1 MSWEWQRLAKHFE
14 KGEAA
19 LITATPDQR
28 LLTHFPVDDA
38 HVLVAK
44 DGAVLVTDSR
54 YVEAAER
61 EVRSMEIACPK
72 HFNEEV
78 AAWLARHGVARL
90 HVQAGHMSV
99 ASLARWKTVLPAV
112 ELVSDGAL
120 DGWLAALRTV
130 KTAEQIEAIRA
141 AQALTDEGFAYIL
154 ERIEEGRTERDVA
167 LDLEFAMRRAGAEG
181 MAFDCIVVAGENGSL
196 PHGVPGD
203 RVIRR
208 GDLITMDF
216 GARLNGWHSDMTRT
230 VAVGEVADW
239 QREIY
244 DTVLAA
250 QEACLRGLRAGVTCA
265 AGDAL
270 ARDVIKAAG
279 YGEYFGH
286 GTGHGVGLQ
295 IHEAPS
301 LSPRGGDRPLAEGEI
316 VTVEPGIYLPGRGG
330 VRIEDM
336 VVITA
341 DGIENLTKSPKNL
354 IIL

>member
-1 MSWEWQRLAKHFE
+1 MAWEWQRLAENFGD
-14 KGEAA
+14 GEGA
-19 LITATPDQR
+19 LIIAHPDQR

-54 YVEAAER
+54 YIEAAER
-61 EVRSMEIACPK
+61 DVQSMEILCPK
-72 HFNEEV
+72 NFNEEV
-78 AAWLARHGVARL
+78 AAWLSRHGVVRL
-90 HVQAGHMSV
+90 HVQAGQMSI
-99 ASLARWKTVLPAV
+99 ASLGWWKGFLSNV
-112 ELVSDGAL
+112 EMVSDGAL
-120 DGWLAALRTV
+120 DGWLTALRTV
-130 KTAEQIEAIRA
+130 KTPEQIEAIRR
-141 AQALTDEGFAYIL
+141 AQALTDEGFAYII
-154 ERIEEGRTERDVA
+154 ERIEAGRTEREVA

-216 GARLNGWHSDMTRT
+216 GAKLDGWHSDMTRT

-244 DTVLAA
+244 DTVLKA
-250 QEACLRGLRAGVTCA
+250 QETCLQGLKAGVTCG

-279 YGEYFGH
+279 YGDYFGH

-301 LSPRGGDRPLAEGEI
+301 LSPRGGDRPLAVGEI
-316 VTVEPGIYLPGRGG
+316 VTVEPGIYLPGKGG

>member
-1 MSWEWQRLAKHFE
+1 MTWEWQQLATRL
-14 KGEAA
+14 GEGEGA
-19 LITATPDQR
+19 LITAAPDQR
-28 LLTHFPVDDA
+28 LLTHFAVEDA
-38 HVLVAK
+38 TVLVAR
-44 DGAVLVTDSR
+44 DAAVLVTDSR
-54 YVEAAER
+54 YIEAATR
-61 EVRSMEIACPK
+61 DVTMMEVLCPRRFYDEIRDWLAA
-72 HFNEEV
+72 HGVSRLQVQTRQMSLSSF
-78 AAWLARHGVARL
+78 AAWQKALP
-90 HVQAGHMSV
+90 SV
-99 ASLARWKTVLPAV
+99 TVDN
-112 ELVSDGAL
+112 SGAL
-120 DGWLAALRTV
+120 DGHLAALRTV
-130 KTAEQIEAIRA
+130 KSPEQIDAIRR

-154 ERIEEGRTERDVA
+154 TRIEEGRTEREIA
-167 LDLEFAMRRAGAEG
+167 LDLEFYMRRQGADG

-203 RVIRR
+203 RPLCR
-208 GDLITMDF
+208 GDLVTMDF
-216 GARLNGWHSDMTRT
+216 GAKLDGWHSDMTRS

-239 QREIY
+239 QRAIY
-244 DTVLAA
+244 DTVLKA
-250 QEACLRGLRAGVTCA
+250 QETCLASLKAGMTCV

-286 GTGHGVGLQ
+286 STGHGVGLQ

-301 LSPRGGDRPLAEGEI
+301 LSPGGGERLLQAGEV

-336 VVITA
+336 AVITA

>member
-1 MSWEWQRLAKHFE
+1 MVWEWQRLAEHFGE
-14 KGEAA
+14 GEAA

-28 LLTHFPVDDA
+28 LFTHFPVDDA
-38 HVLVAK
+38 HVLIAG
-44 DGAVLVTDSR
+44 DGAALVTDSR
-54 YVEAAER
+54 FIEAAER
-61 EVRSMEIACPK
+61 VVRSMEILCPK
-72 HFNEEV
+72 NFHDEV
-78 AAWLARHGVARL
+78 TAWLAHHGITRL
-90 HVQAGHMSV
+90 HVQAGHMSL
-99 ASLARWKTVLPAV
+99 SSFARWQSLLPQM

-120 DGWLAALRTV
+120 DSWLAALRTV
-130 KTAEQIEAIRA
+130 KTPEQIEAIRR

-154 ERIEEGRTERDVA
+154 ERIEAGRTEREVA
-167 LDLEFAMRRAGAEG
+167 LDLEFAMRRAGADG

-216 GARLNGWHSDMTRT
+216 GALLDGWHSDMTRT
-230 VAVGEVADW
+230 VAVGEVEDW
-239 QREIY
+239 QRDIY
-244 DTVLAA
+244 ETVLKA
-250 QEACLRGLRAGVTCA
+250 QETCLWGLKAGVTCA

-270 ARDVIKAAG
+270 ARDVIDAAG
-279 YGEYFGH
+279 YGAYFGH

-301 LSPRGGDRPLAEGEI
+301 LSPRGGERPLAVGEV
-316 VTVEPGIYLPGRGG
+316 VTVEPGIYLPGKGG

-336 VVITA
+336 AVITA

>member
-1 MSWEWQRLAKHFE
+1 MVWEWQRLAEHFE
-14 KGEAA
+14 KGEGA

-38 HVLVAK
+38 HVLVAA

-54 YVEAAER
+54 YIEAAQR
-61 EVRSMEIACPK
+61 DVRSMEILCPK
-72 HFNEEV
+72 KFNEEV
-78 AAWLARHGVARL
+78 AAWLARHEVSRL
-90 HVQAGHMSV
+90 HVQAGHV
-99 ASLARWKTVLPAV
+99 SLSSFGWWKTVLPQV
-112 ELVSDGAL
+112 ELVGDGAL

-130 KTAEQIEAIRA
+130 KTPEQIEAIRR

-154 ERIEEGRTERDVA
+154 ERIEAGRTEREVA

-216 GARLNGWHSDMTRT
+216 GAKLDGWHSDMTRT

-244 DTVLAA
+244 DTVLKA
-250 QEACLRGLRAGVTCA
+250 QEACLRGLKAGVTCA

-279 YGEYFGH
+279 YGAYFGH

-301 LSPRGGDRPLAEGEI
+301 LSPRGGDRPLQVGEI
-316 VTVEPGIYLPGRGG
+316 VTVEPGIYLPGKGG

-336 VVITA
+336 VVITEN
-341 DGIENLTKSPKNL
+341 GIDNLTKSPKNL

>member
-1 MSWEWQRLAKHFE
+1 MIWEWQRLAENFE

-28 LLTHFPVDDA
+28 LFTHFPVDDA

-44 DGAVLVTDSR
+44 DGAALVTDSR
-54 YVEAAER
+54 FIEAATR
-61 EVRSMEIACPK
+61 DVRSMEILCPK
-72 HFNEEV
+72 NFNEEV
-78 AAWLARHGVARL
+78 TAWLSKHGVTRL
-90 HVQAGHMSV
+90 HVQAGQMSLSSF
-99 ASLARWKTVLPAV
+99 AWWKNLLPTV
-112 ELVSDGAL
+112 ELVSDSAL
-120 DGWLAALRTV
+120 DGWIAALRTV
-130 KTAEQIEAIRA
+130 KTAKQIDAIRA

-154 ERIEEGRTERDVA
+154 ERIEAGRTEREVA

-216 GARLNGWHSDMTRT
+216 GARLDGWHSDMTRT

-244 DTVLAA
+244 DTVLNA
-250 QEACLRGLRAGVTCA
+250 QETCLAGLKAGVTCA

-270 ARDVIKAAG
+270 ARDVIVAAG

-301 LSPRGGDRPLAEGEI
+301 LSPRGGDRPLAVGEV
-316 VTVEPGIYLPGRGG
+316 VTVEPGIYLPGKGG

-336 VVITA
+336 AVITA

>member
-1 MSWEWQRLAKHFE
+1 MVWEWQRLAEHFE

-19 LITATPDQR
+19 LITAIPDQR

-54 YVEAAER
+54 FIEAAER
-61 EVRSMEIACPK
+61 DVRSMEIMCPK
-72 HFNEEV
+72 NFNEEV
-78 AAWLARHGVARL
+78 AAWLSSHDIARL
-90 HVQAGHMSV
+90 HVQAGHMSLSSS
-99 ASLARWKTVLPAV
+99 AWWKTILPAV

-120 DGWLAALRTV
+120 DGWIAALRTV
-130 KTAEQIEAIRA
+130 KTPEQIDAIRR
-141 AQALTDEGFAYIL
+141 AQALTDEGFTYIL
-154 ERIEEGRTERDVA
+154 ERIEAGRTEREIA

-196 PHGVPGD
+196 PHGVPGN
-203 RVIRR
+203 RVVRR

-216 GARLNGWHSDMTRT
+216 GARLDGWHSDMTRT

-244 DTVLAA
+244 DTVLKA
-250 QEACLRGLRAGVTCA
+250 QETCLAGLKAGVTCA

-270 ARDVIKAAG
+270 ARDVIRAAG

-301 LSPRGGDRPLAEGEI
+301 LSPHGGDRPLAVGEV
-316 VTVEPGIYLPGRGG
+316 VTVEPGIYLPGKGG

-336 VVITA
+336 AVITA